1 MHAFKT
7 ELKGWMSIISDYSR
21 RRCTYPEDRL
31 RAIGGLAE
39 EYHLRFG
46 FEYLAGLWNGP
57 WLCTLLLWQ
66 PSEYAVPNDPI
77 YLAPTW
83 SWASVNSAVSYR
95 YGLYE
100 DQFKWH
106 NVELVEAYIAL
117 KSPHFRFG
125 QITDGFLRLRGH
137 LKDAWFEP
145 PQYLDWVIE
154 GTKVETGI
162 NAAMDQRT
170 QGERVK
176 CLAISETEFI
186 EEDAARKIIDGLLL
200 RMEPDTGDYK
210 RIGCFFGA
218 GVHDF
223 ASTPRS
229 VVKLV

>member
-1 MHAFKT
+1 
-7 ELKGWMSIISDYSR
+7 
-21 RRCTYPEDRL
+21 
-31 RAIGGLAE
+31 
-39 EYHLRFG
+39 
-46 FEYLAGLWNGP
+46 
-57 WLCTLLLWQ
+57 
-66 PSEYAVPNDPI
+66 
-77 YLAPTW
+77 
-83 SWASVNSAVSYR
+83 
-95 YGLYE
+95 
-100 DQFKWH
+100 
-106 NVELVEAYIAL
+106 
-117 KSPHFRFG
+117 
-125 QITDGFLRLRGH
+125 
-137 LKDAWFEP
+137 
-145 PQYLDWVIE
+145 VIE